1 MSKRL
6 FTINEY
12 KPEEVLQLDAAYN
25 QSFEHGFLKAGKA
38 VSGTLLSKEGSHAT
52 FSTYGK
58 SNVIVPMT
66 SEEGQIIN
74 NLVLGDKINILITDV
89 VEAKN
94 DYVVWGS
101 ISQMKQNEVRD
112 FLEKAYSEG
121 TVLTARILQHNSGG
135 FICEV
140 LIEDVLVN
148 IFMPHVAASLTRI
161 ENVEEWIDRN
171 IDIILDKATRDNR
184 TSFICS
190 HKKFLNTQIPAE
202 TAKLVSGGEY
212 NGQITG
218 KTDFAIFVIFNNCLT
233 GMIHKSNLEAGL
245 DAFTIGDKINFFV
258 KDIIKD
264 RLFLTQVLR
273 ESLWDSIEVG
283 DELQGKVSSIKDF
296 GIMVQLDYET
306 KGLLHRSTLKG
317 RSPDEWDRD
326 ETIFV
331 KVTAVNKSNRQI
343 TLALN

>member
-12 KPEEVLQLDAAYN
+12 SQKEVLELDAAYN
-25 QSFEHGFLKAGKA
+25 QSFEYGFLKAGKA
-38 VSGTLLSKEGSHAT
+38 VTGTLMSKDGGFAT

-58 SNVIVPMT
+58 SHVQVPL
-66 SEEGQIIN
+66 SYEEAQIIS
-74 NLVLGDKINILITDV
+74 NLNVGDKINILITDV
-89 VEAKN
+89 VEERN
-94 DYVVWGS
+94 DYIVWGS
-101 ISQMKQNEVRD
+101 ISQMKQNEVRE
-112 FLEKAYSEG
+112 FLEKAYNESL
-121 TVLTARILQHNSGG
+121 VMSAKVVQHNSGG

-140 LIEDVLVN
+140 IMENVMVS

-161 ENVEEWIDRN
+161 ENVEEWIGRE
-171 IDIILDKATRDNR
+171 ISIILDKATRDNK
-184 TSFICS
+184 TSYICS
-190 HKKFLNTQIPAE
+190 HKKFLNTQIPAVM
-202 TAKLVSGGEY
+202 ANLKPGGEY
-212 NGQITG
+212 TGQITG
-218 KTDFAIFVIFNNCLT
+218 KTDFAIFVIFNECLT
-233 GMIHKSNLEAGL
+233 GMIHKSNLEDSL
-245 DAFTIGDKINFFV
+245 NDYNIGEKINFFV

-273 ESLWDSIEVG
+273 ESLWDSIAVG
-283 DELQGKVSSIKDF
+283 DELTGKVASIKDF

-306 KGLLHRSTLKG
+306 KGLLHRSTLRG

-326 ETIFV
+326 ETIYV